1 MNNDI
6 RDDYLRFT
14 VEDEETTTSSNNI
27 FATIVKALVILF
39 LVLLVIVLGG
49 LAYKYLIKDDKS
61 DKINNSKSEVVQ
73 KITQQNTNPTI
84 KQKQQNSSQNSKQ
97 ITTTQKQSQQQ
108 IEKKENTLENKI
120 TTQVKQSTSGL
131 KKEEIALIVQAV
143 LAQMKQSNQT
153 QDSTNKANIQPV
165 KNEVKMQKKEE
176 IGNTLEVS
184 TGDDNEL
191 FNSLQSLN
199 ADSIE
204 NSAVDTTNL
213 QNINT
218 NQKVKSTKKERD
230 TFNKVI
236 VENKTSS
243 STDDLSKL
251 YNQLNQIMKKDKS
264 KIKSKNKKF
273 VKKLIKETRV
283 RKNAMRIITV
293 RPGDTL
299 SSIAKRAYGNAM
311 KYGKIF
317 EANPELISNPN
328 RIYPGQKLRVPK

>member
-49 LAYKYLIKDDKS
+49 LAYKYLIEDDKS

-73 KITQQNTNPTI
+73 KITQQ
-84 KQKQQNSSQNSKQ
+84 KQQNSSQNSKQ
-97 ITTTQKQSQQQ
+97 IITTQKQDQQQ

-120 TTQVKQSTSGL
+120 TTQVQQSTSGL

-153 QDSTNKANIQPV
+153 QHSTNQANIQPV
-165 KNEVKMQKKEE
+165 KNKIKTQKKEE
-176 IGNTLEVS
+176 IDDTLEVS
-184 TGDDNEL
+184 SEDDNEL

-218 NQKVKSTKKERD
+218 NQKVRSTKKEKD

>member
-1 MNNDI
+1 MSNDI

-39 LVLLVIVLGG
+39 LILLVIVLGG
-49 LAYKYLIKDDKS
+49 LAYKYLVKDDKS

-73 KITQQNTNPTI
+73 KITQQ
-84 KQKQQNSSQNSKQ
+84 KQQNSSQNSKQ
-97 ITTTQKQSQQQ
+97 IITTQKQDQQQ

-120 TTQVKQSTSGL
+120 TTQVQQSTSGL

-153 QDSTNKANIQPV
+153 QHSANQANTQPV
-165 KNEVKMQKKEE
+165 KNEIKTQKKEE
-176 IGNTLEVS
+176 IDDTLEVS
-184 TGDDNEL
+184 SEDDSEL

-218 NQKVKSTKKERD
+218 NQKVKSTKKEED

>member
-1 MNNDI
+1 MSNDI

-39 LVLLVIVLGG
+39 LILLVIVLGG

-73 KITQQNTNPTI
+73 KITQQ
-84 KQKQQNSSQNSKQ
+84 KQQNSSQNSKQ
-97 ITTTQKQSQQQ
+97 IITTQKQDQQQ

-120 TTQVKQSTSGL
+120 TTQVQQSTSGL

-153 QDSTNKANIQPV
+153 QHSTNQANTQPV
-165 KNEVKMQKKEE
+165 KNEIKTQKKEE
-176 IGNTLEVS
+176 IDDTLEVS
-184 TGDDNEL
+184 SEDDSEL

-218 NQKVKSTKKERD
+218 NQKVRSTKKEKD